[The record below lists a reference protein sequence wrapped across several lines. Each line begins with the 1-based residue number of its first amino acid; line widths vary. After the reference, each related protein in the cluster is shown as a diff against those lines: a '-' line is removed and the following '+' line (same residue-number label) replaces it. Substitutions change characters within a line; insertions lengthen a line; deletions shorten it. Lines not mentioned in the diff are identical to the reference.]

1 VGFLPRLPIV
11 QLKDRRVVYA
21 ALLGVVTLE
30 VLALVFDPFDRTIQV
45 MHMLLC

>member
-21 ALLGVVTLE
+21 GVVTLE